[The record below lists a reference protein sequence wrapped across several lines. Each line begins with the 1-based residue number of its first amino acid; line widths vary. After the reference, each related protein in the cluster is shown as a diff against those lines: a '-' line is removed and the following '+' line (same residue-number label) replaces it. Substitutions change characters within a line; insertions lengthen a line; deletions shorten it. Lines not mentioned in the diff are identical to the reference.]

1 LIIAKH
7 AAKNELAVIVTN
19 IKTNN
24 PNKITDKMSEEFL
37 YSQPE
42 WLIGLATL
50 VLLILSVE
58 IGYKIGLKIKVEL
71 SEPMRTQ
78 ISTIQTAIL
87 TIFTFLLGFTFAMS
101 LSRFDLRKQMVVK
114 ESNAIGTAALRSQLL
129 PENQRLKMVELF
141 KEYIK
146 VEFSITSRA
155 NISLKE
161 NTELNNDA
169 KRIQNL
175 MWLEAFNATE
185 NNPLSVPAGLF
196 ATSINQLIDVKTER
210 DIAIANHV
218 PEIVLLGLLLFA
230 LLAIGILGY
239 GNGLAATHAR
249 YPAAILCIVI
259 TLSIILIIDLD
270 RPNRGLTKVSQDSMI
285 ELMDVIIKTTK

>member
-1 LIIAKH
+1 MK
-7 AAKNELAVIVTN
+7 
-19 IKTNN
+19 
-24 PNKITDKMSEEFL
+24 EEFL

-50 VLLILSVE
+50 SLLILSVE
-58 IGYKIGLKIKVEL
+58 IGYKIGLEVKVEM
-71 SEPMRTQ
+71 SEPMRVQ

-129 PENQRLKMVELF
+129 PENQRLKMAELF

-146 VEFSITSRA
+146 VEFSITSRT

-175 MWLEAFNATE
+175 MWIEAFNATE

-239 GNGLAATHAR
+239 GNGLAAAHAR

-270 RPNRGLTKVSQDSMI
+270 RPIRGLTKVSQDSMI
-285 ELMDVIIKTTK
+285 KLMDVINKTAK